1 MSADEQTQ
9 VLFTPSSYYFFQ
21 PADYTYTAMQESGDF
36 RLLEDPDIKR
46 RLLRLVRQYRFIEEL
61 QNNFIQAMDDEY
73 IPIMLRK
80 FDPASGRITDPSL
93 TEDQVFL
100 NFFPYTLQDC
110 GARLEMLRQAR
121 DQANTLMQAIEHHL
135 DA

>member
-1 MSADEQTQ
+1 MWYISPAFGALHGHGAD
-9 VLFTPSSYYFFQ
+9 
-21 PADYTYTAMQESGDF
+21 
-36 RLLEDPDIKR
+36 
-46 RLLRLVRQYRFIEEL
+46 
-61 QNNFIQAMDDEY
+61 

-80 FDPASGRITDPSL
+80 FDLASGRITDPSL